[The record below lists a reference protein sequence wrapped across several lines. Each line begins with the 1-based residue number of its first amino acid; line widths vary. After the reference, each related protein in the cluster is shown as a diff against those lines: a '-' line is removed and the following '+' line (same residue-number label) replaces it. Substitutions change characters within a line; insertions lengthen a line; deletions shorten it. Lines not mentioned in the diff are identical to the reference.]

1 MLNQFNAKPES
12 AKKKMKPMIRKARRS
27 TFVLSITLL
36 LALSTAQSIGLAQ
49 QQRDRRVAPEPAPI
63 PSASP
68 AAAIE
73 TSGSLRPSTNA
84 QRTLADLQSRIEE
97 IAHQPALAPGFFAVK
112 IVSLDT
118 SVVIYE
124 QDAHKFVRPASN
136 MKLYTVA
143 TAFDR
148 LTPDYHFITS
158 VYAKEKV
165 DDGKIKGD
173 LTIYGRGDPSIA
185 ARFNNGDYFKGLN
198 DLADRIVAAGV
209 KRIKGDLIGDES
221 YFNGAPLGS
230 GWEWDDLTWSYGA
243 PVSALNIN
251 DNAIDLT
258 VKPDDRVGA
267 PVVVTT
273 GPPATSFMTIANKA
287 ITSARGSRNELQLYR
302 GVGENTLEITGSVPL
317 GAAGFMGGVA
327 IPDPALAFVTMLRDA
342 LQKRGVKIDGR
353 VRTVTARS
361 GGSIVP
367 NPLLALPQ
375 LQNVPSPSV
384 PVEIAS
390 LQSPAFSLIAAH
402 TLKPSQNQYT
412 ELILRTL
419 GKMNSTD
426 VTKSNEDT
434 GLDAVRKFL
443 HEAGVADSD
452 LVLSDGSGLSRND
465 MITANATVELLTFM
479 AKHKYFQQF
488 RDALPIAGVD
498 GTLRTRM
505 KGTPAEGNLRAKTGS
520 LSSVASL
527 SGYVTTAAGE
537 HLVFSM
543 MLNNYPDAGALRR
556 DSIDAIAILLA
567 SFAGRTR

>member
-1 MLNQFNAKPES
+1 MQKALNVGL
-12 AKKKMKPMIRKARRS
+12 
-27 TFVLSITLL
+27 VLISVFL
-36 LALSTAQSIGLAQ
+36 LAFAALTVQPVTLAQ
-49 QQRDRRVAPEPAPI
+49 QQRDRRVAAEPTPTATTPPTNTPENSRSI
-63 PSASP
+63 K
-68 AAAIE
+68 
-73 TSGSLRPSTNA
+73 PSTNA
-84 QRTLADLQSRIEE
+84 PRALAELRSRIEQ
-97 IAHQPALAPGFFAVK
+97 IALQPALEPGFFAVK

-118 SVVIYE
+118 GSVIYE
-124 QDAHKFVRPASN
+124 RDAHKFVRPASN

-158 VYAKEKV
+158 VYAKEKPE
-165 DDGKIKGD
+165 DGKVKGD
-173 LTIYGRGDPSIA
+173 LVIYGRGDPSIA
-185 ARFNNGDYFKGLN
+185 ARFNNGDYFKGIN
-198 DLADRIVAAGV
+198 DLADRVVAAGV
-209 KRIKGDLIGDES
+209 KRVKGDLVGDES

-243 PVSALNIN
+243 QVSALNVN

-258 VKPDDRVGA
+258 VKPGARVGA

-273 GPPATSFMTIANKA
+273 GPPAAGFMTIANRA
-287 ITSARGSRNELQLYR
+287 ITSARGSKNELQLYR
-302 GVGENTLEITGSVPL
+302 GVGENTLEITGSIPL
-317 GAAGFMGGVA
+317 GDAGFIGGVA
-327 IPDPALAFVTMLRDA
+327 IPDPALAFASMFRDA
-342 LQKRGVKIDGR
+342 LVKRGVKIDGR
-353 VRTVTARS
+353 VRTVNARS
-361 GGSIVP
+361 GAGIDPDSPMGLVELADVSRVP
-367 NPLLALPQ
+367 R
-375 LQNVPSPSV
+375 

-412 ELILRTL
+412 EIILRTL
-419 GKMNSTD
+419 GKVRLTPMGQSLMATNQD
-426 VTKSNEDT
+426 NET
-434 GLDAVRKFL
+434 AGLEVVRNFL
-443 HEAGVADSD
+443 HQAGVGDSD

-465 MITANATVELLTFM
+465 MITANATVQLLIFM
-479 AKHKYFQQF
+479 SKHRYFAQF

-505 KGTPAEGNLRAKTGS
+505 RGTPAEGNVRAKTGS

-556 DSIDAIAILLA
+556 ESIDAIAILLA
-567 SFAGRTR
+567 SFGGRSQ